1 MASRTS
7 SPGAR
12 IRGGLILS
20 IAVWILTSLIAGP
33 CDFVTGGA
41 PAGHSS
47 RSSLSMIT
55 RGAAKQQ
62 IEGSPLKKDSSNDRV
77 DPSTMLFSEVALYV
91 FFFGLL
97 FAINGAVFYLAP
109 PGTTFMPHM
118 PPGFVNAQSAAGL
131 F

>member
-62 IEGSPLKKDSSNDRV
+62 FEGSPLKKDSSNDRAATRAIAFIAI
-77 DPSTMLFSEVALYV
+77 SLYV
-91 FFFGLL
+91 LFFVLQFEVV
-97 FAINGAVFYLAP
+97 INGVAWDSFPSVSS
-109 PGTTFMPHM
+109 FMPA
-118 PPGFVNAQSAAGL
+118 GFVNAQSMAGAL
-131 F
+131 